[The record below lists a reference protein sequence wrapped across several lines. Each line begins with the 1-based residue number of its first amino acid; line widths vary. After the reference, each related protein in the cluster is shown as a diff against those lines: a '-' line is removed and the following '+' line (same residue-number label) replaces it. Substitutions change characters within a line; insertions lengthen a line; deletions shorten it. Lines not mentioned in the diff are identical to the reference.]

1 MPVEWKVIVGL
12 GNPGARYARSRHNVG
27 FQCVDALAG
36 AHGLTFSMEP
46 RLHAQIAQGTIA
58 GAPVL
63 LVKPMTYMNLSGKA
77 VQAVLHYYRRT
88 PADLLVVYD
97 DLDLPL
103 GRVRMRPAGGS
114 GGHKG
119 MHSIIQAL
127 GTEGFARLR
136 IGIGR
141 PSAGD
146 PADYVLQDFT
156 TDEAIEVARAIDRA
170 LEAIRLWLKGNLDA
184 AMNHVNRPVEGQ
196 RIERS

>member
-1 MPVEWKVIVGL
+1 MPTEWKVIAGL
-12 GNPGARYARSRHNVG
+12 GNPGTRYARNRHNVG

-36 AHGLTFSMEP
+36 AHGLAFSMEP
-46 RLHAQIAQGTIA
+46 RLHAQIAQGSIA

-97 DLDLPL
+97 DLDLPV

-119 MHSIIQAL
+119 MQSIIQAL
-127 GTEGFARLR
+127 GTEEFARLR

-141 PSAGD
+141 PTAGD

-156 TDEAIEVARAIDRA
+156 LDEAIEIARAADRA
-170 LEAIRLWLKGNLDA
+170 LEAIRLWLQGNLDA
-184 AMNHVNRPVEGQ
+184 AMNLVNRPMEGQ
-196 RIERS
+196 RIKGS

>member
-1 MPVEWKVIVGL
+1 MPMEWKVIAGL

-36 AHGLTFSMEP
+36 AHGLAFSMEP
-46 RLHAQIAQGTIA
+46 RLHAQIAQGSIA
-58 GAPVL
+58 GVPVL

-97 DLDLPL
+97 DLDLPV

-119 MHSIIQAL
+119 MQSIIQAL
-127 GTEGFARLR
+127 GTEEFARLR

-141 PSAGD
+141 PTAGD

-156 TDEAIEVARAIDRA
+156 LDEAVEIARVVDRA
-170 LEAIRLWLKGNLDA
+170 VEAIRLWLQGNLDA
-184 AMNHVNRPVEGQ
+184 AMNLVNRPVEGQ
-196 RIERS
+196 RIKGS